1 MAFSATSGGTGT
13 ARNSATAAGFPAPS
27 SGAGP
32 AFQPGNDDP
41 RESILDLGAFPSAV
55 PCARLHARKVL
66 CEWGMKVIAST
77 VEIVVS
83 ELVTNAVRASQGHDH
98 AGVPP
103 VRLRLIA
110 GRRAVR
116 ISVWDC
122 DARMPKPQNVDP
134 AAESGRGLLL
144 VDALC
149 DGWGSYPVRQGAKVV
164 WAILQDLSQPMQ
176 RSAASDESGEV

>member
-13 ARNSATAAGFPAPS
+13 AWNSATAADFPATR

-32 AFQPGNDDP
+32 AFQPDNDDP
-41 RESILDLGAFPSAV
+41 RETILDLGAFPSAV
-55 PCARLHARKVL
+55 PSARLHARNVL

-83 ELVTNAVRASQGHDH
+83 ELVTNGVRASQGRDHH

-103 VRLRLIA
+103 VRLRLVA
-110 GRRAVR
+110 GRSAIR

-122 DARMPKPQNVDP
+122 DARMPKLQDP
-134 AAESGRGLLL
+134 DPEAESGRGLFL

-149 DGWGSYPVRQGAKVV
+149 DGWGSYPVRPRGKVV
-164 WAILQDLSQPMQ
+164 WAIV
-176 RSAASDESGEV
+176 EVVR

>member
-13 ARNSATAAGFPAPS
+13 ARNPATDAGLPAPS

-32 AFQPGNDDP
+32 VFQPDHDDP
-41 RESILDLGAFPSAV
+41 RESILDLEACPSAV
-55 PCARLHARKVL
+55 PCARLHARNVL
-66 CEWGMKVIAST
+66 GEWGMNVIAST

-83 ELVTNAVRASQGHDH
+83 ELVTNAIRASQGQEH

-122 DARMPKPQNVDP
+122 DARMPKPQDVDP
-134 AAESGRGLLL
+134 EAESGRGLFL

-149 DGWGSYPVRQGAKVV
+149 DGWGSYPLRQGGKVV
-164 WAILQDLSQPMQ
+164 WAIV
-176 RSAASDESGEV
+176 EVIR